1 MCGNCRK
8 NNSGDRN
15 KVRTPV
21 QQKASGKVYKMS
33 EEMKEYL
40 GQVTKKHGFHT
51 RMAVV
56 CR

>member
-1 MCGNCRK
+1 M
-8 NNSGDRN
+8 
-15 KVRTPV
+15 
-21 QQKASGKVYKMS
+21 YKMS